1 MFHRFMRKLSPA
13 QIVALGFAAVI
24 LLGAL
29 LLMLPF
35 ATRDGQGAPF
45 LTGLFTATST
55 SCVTG
60 LTLID
65 PYTYYTPFGQ
75 AVMLVLIQIGGL
87 GVVTMAMAMATIS
100 RRRIGL
106 QQRILMQESISAPQM
121 GGIVKLV
128 GFILRFTAICE
139 GVGAILLATRFIPAM
154 GWADGIWAAVFTS
167 VSAFCNAGFDI
178 NGILQPGG
186 SLIPFWND
194 PVVLLTVAF
203 LIIIGGI
210 GFLVWKDIQQHGI
223 HLKYYRLQTKL
234 VLVVTGLLILL
245 PTLFFLFYEFNPVK
259 WPEMN
264 LGERILSAFFQAVTP
279 RTAGFMSL
287 DMRGFSQASL
297 LLVIVLMLIG
307 GSPGSTA
314 GGIKTTSLG
323 VLFLSLRSC
332 LTKREHLYFCKRRLP
347 DGAFRNTMVLL
358 CMFLTLFVVGTMALC
373 CLDGLSL
380 VEGMFE
386 VASALGTVGLSLSV
400 TPTLGAASQIVLIL
414 LMYLGRIGGLTL
426 LYAMNSRTVTVPR
439 EYPEE
444 PVNIG

>member
-1 MFHRFMRKLSPA
+1 MFHHLMRKLSPA

-75 AVMLVLIQIGGL
+75 AIMLVLIQVGGL

-139 GVGAILLATRFIPAM
+139 GAGAVLLATRFVPAM
-154 GWADGIWAAVFTS
+154 GWGDGIWAAVFTS

-178 NGILQPGG
+178 NGLLMPGG

-210 GFLVWKDIQQHGI
+210 GFLVWRDIQQHGV

-245 PTLFFLFYEFNPVK
+245 PTLFFLFFEFTDPK
-259 WPEMN
+259 WAEMSW
-264 LGERILSAFFQAVTP
+264 GERVLSAFFQSVTP
-279 RTAGFMSL
+279 RTAGF
-287 DMRGFSQASL
+287 
-297 LLVIVLMLIG
+297 
-307 GSPGSTA
+307 
-314 GGIKTTSLG
+314 
-323 VLFLSLRSC
+323 LSLI
-332 LTKREHLYFCKRRLP
+332 H
-347 DGAFRNTMVLL
+347 
-358 CMFLTLFVVGTMALC
+358 
-373 CLDGLSL
+373 
-380 VEGMFE
+380 
-386 VASALGTVGLSLSV
+386 
-400 TPTLGAASQIVLIL
+400 I
-414 LMYLGRIGGLTL
+414 
-426 LYAMNSRTVTVPR
+426 
-439 EYPEE
+439 
-444 PVNIG
+444 

>member
-1 MFHRFMRKLSPA
+1 MVHHLMRRLSPS

-75 AVMLVLIQIGGL
+75 SVMLVLIQVGGL

-128 GFILRFTAICE
+128 GFILRFTGVCE
-139 GVGAILLATRFIPAM
+139 GLGAILLATRFVPRM
-154 GWADGIWAAVFTS
+154 GWGDGIWAAVFTS

-178 NGILQPGG
+178 NGLLMPGG

-210 GFLVWKDIQQHGI
+210 GFLVWRDIQEHR
-223 HLKYYRLQTKL
+223 LRFRFYRLQTKV
-234 VLVVTGLLILL
+234 VLVVTGLLLLL
-245 PTLFFLFYEFNPVK
+245 PTLYFLFFEFCSPQ
-259 WPEMN
+259 WESMSW
-264 LGERILSAFFQAVTP
+264 GERLLSAFFQSVTP

-287 DMRGFSQASL
+287 DMRDFSQASL

-314 GGIKTTSLG
+314 GGIKTTSLA

-332 LTKREHLYFCKRRLP
+332 LTKKDHLYFCKRRLP
-347 DGAFRNTMVLL
+347 DGALRNTMVLL

-373 CLDGLSL
+373 CLDGLTL

-400 TPTLGAASQIVLIL
+400 TPTLSAASQIVLIL

-426 LYAMNSRTVTVPR
+426 LYAMNSRAVKVPR
-439 EYPEE
+439 EFPEE